1 MLTGEEIIKAVQEK
15 KIIIEPFDLNNVN
28 PNSYNLTLADELLVY
43 EDDILD
49 CKKENKTRVIKIP
62 KEGYTLSPSN
72 LYLARTNE
80 HTESEEYV
88 PQIIGRSSAGRIG
101 LSVHLSAG
109 SGAVGFKG
117 TWTLSIKCMAPTKI
131 YPGMELVQIYY
142 FPLIGDNNIKYNG
155 RYNNNNKINVSKIHE
170 QL

>member
-1 MLTGEEIIKAVQEK
+1 MLTGEEIVRAVNDQ
-15 KIIIEPFDLNNVN
+15 KIIIEPFDKNKVN
-28 PNSYNLTLADELLVY
+28 PNSYNLTLADDLLIY

-49 CKKENKTRVIKIP
+49 CKKENKTRLIKIP
-62 KEGYTLSPSN
+62 KEGYTLSPN
-72 LYLARTNE
+72 TLYLARTCE
-80 HTESEEYV
+80 YTESVEYV

-117 TWTLSIKCMAPTKI
+117 NWTLSIKCMAPTKI

-155 RYNNNNKINVSKIHE
+155 RYNNKDSINASKIYE